1 MGSHAPTASGPTG
14 EAAPSGAAVSADA
27 FVSYA
32 RSDQEFV
39 RRLEAALR
47 ERGKDVWVDWA
58 DIPATADWRAKI
70 HAGIDAAHAFLAVL
84 SPDLVTSPI
93 CREELEHAMGSN
105 KRLVPVL
112 RREVDRSS
120 TPEELLVPNWI
131 FFRESDN
138 FEQSLD
144 RLVEALETDL
154 DWLDDHSRLTVRAVE
169 RDREQRDASFL
180 LRGRDLSEAEAWL
193 AQQASHREQATQLQT
208 EFIVASRRGAARR
221 QRVAFTGVVV
231 ALAVSLVLGIV
242 ALLQRNDAIEQS
254 NVSRSRELAASALA
268 QLPTDPGVSL
278 LLAQEAVRVRETPQ
292 AEDALRRSLRES
304 HLRLIIA
311 AAKAPAYVPS
321 GAEFSPRRHPDSHG
335 RREPRPLV
343 GRAVGKPARPVPRAG
358 KPRDERSF

>member
-1 MGSHAPTASGPTG
+1 MRGSPFAPLSGTASG
-14 EAAPSGAAVSADA
+14 
-27 FVSYA
+27 
-32 RSDQEFV
+32 
-39 RRLEAALR
+39 
-47 ERGKDVWVDWA
+47 
-58 DIPATADWRAKI
+58 
-70 HAGIDAAHAFLAVL
+70 GI
-84 SPDLVTSPI
+84 
-93 CREELEHAMGSN
+93 
-105 KRLVPVL
+105 
-112 RREVDRSS
+112 
-120 TPEELLVPNWI
+120 
-131 FFRESDN
+131 
-138 FEQSLD
+138 
-144 RLVEALETDL
+144 
-154 DWLDDHSRLTVRAVE
+154 
-169 RDREQRDASFL
+169 ASFL

-321 GAEFSPRRHPDSHG
+321 GAEFSPDGTRI
-335 RREPRPLV
+335 LTV
-343 GRAVGKPARPVPRAG
+343 GASLARSWDARTGSLLRTVPCAG
-358 KPRDERSF
+358 KPHDERSFRHERQARRYHGRRRRRARLGRQDGQAHRDPPRASRSFHRRGVQP